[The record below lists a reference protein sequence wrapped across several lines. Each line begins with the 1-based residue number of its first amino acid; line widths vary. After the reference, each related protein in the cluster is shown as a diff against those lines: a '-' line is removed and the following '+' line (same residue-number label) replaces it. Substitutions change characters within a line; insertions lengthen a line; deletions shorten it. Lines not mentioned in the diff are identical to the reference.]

1 MASVNEVFILGNLG
15 KEPETKYTA
24 DGTAISRFSVATSRK
39 YKDSQG
45 QVQEEVEWHRIVCF
59 GKVAEIVQRYLKK
72 GSPVFIKGRLRTR
85 KYTDKEGIE
94 RFQTEIVAEQM
105 QMLNSASTE
114 QKTAQATQAPRRAPA
129 QDDDPPF

>member
-1 MASVNEVFILGNLG
+1 MASLNKTLLIGNLG
-15 KEPETKYTA
+15 KDPDVKYVNDLPIARVSLATK
-24 DGTAISRFSVATSRK
+24 RK
-39 YKDSQG
+39 YKDAQG
-45 QVQEEVEWHRIVCF
+45 NYQDETEWHRIVAF
-59 GKVAEIVQRYLKK
+59 GKLAEIVEKYLKK
-72 GSPVFIKGRLRTR
+72 GSLVYFEGRLRTR

-94 RFQTEIVAEQM
+94 RYQTEIVAEQM